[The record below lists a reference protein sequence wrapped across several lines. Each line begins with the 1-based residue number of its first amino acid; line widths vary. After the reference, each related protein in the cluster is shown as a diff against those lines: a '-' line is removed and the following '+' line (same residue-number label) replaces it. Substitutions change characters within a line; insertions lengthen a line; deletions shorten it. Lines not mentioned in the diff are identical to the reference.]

1 MGLFS
6 RSETCY
12 AFEGN
17 ILPKKL
23 QTASL
28 GLKQIS
34 IVQTVR
40 QLLGSQVALTGSSW
54 LKACSLQEGTIPRYS
69 FQTRPEEMLGSE
81 VDPRW

>member
-1 MGLFS
+1 MNKVEQKHAMLL
-6 RSETCY
+6 REIY
-12 AFEGN
+12 YQKN
-17 ILPKKL
+17 L